1 MKQAWVIARKEIRDH
16 IRDRRSLA
24 SSAFM
29 ALMGP
34 AVVLLVSLSDRLR
47 SGDSAAVVVSMLS
60 VFALVSS
67 FTGGIDVAMDSTAG
81 ERERQTLL
89 PLLLNPVRPIDVLV
103 GKWLAVTAFALGTL
117 AVNAVATVIV
127 LASATPA
134 VLAAR
139 AAPLAVWMALGLVPL
154 AALGAAVNLL
164 VAARCSTTKEAHTA
178 LRMVAFVP
186 MAVGMFL
193 VFFPA
198 WIASAWFVPIVG
210 QQILAGV
217 RDSVPLLRASVL
229 AAVTLAAIV
238 PVLLGVTRL
247 ASRDDVLSVRA

>member
-16 IRDRRSLA
+16 SRDHRSLA

-34 AVVLLVSLSDRLR
+34 AVVLLVSMSDRMR
-47 SGDSAAVVVSMLS
+47 GGDSASVVVSMLS

-67 FTGGIDVAMDSTAG
+67 FTGGMDVAMDTTAG

-89 PLLLNPVRPIDVLV
+89 PLLLNPVRHTDVLA
-103 GKWLAVTAFALGTL
+103 GKWLAVTAFALGAL
-117 AVNAVATVIV
+117 AVNV
-127 LASATPA
+127 LATLV
-134 VLAAR
+134 VLAWAVPGVLVAR
-139 AAPLAVWMALGLVPL
+139 AAQLAVWMALGLAPL

-164 VAARCSTTKEAHTA
+164 VAARCPTTKEAHTA
-178 LRMVAFVP
+178 LRIVTFVP

-198 WIASAWFVPIVG
+198 WISSAWFVPIVG
-210 QQILAGV
+210 QQLLAGA
-217 RDSVPLLRASVL
+217 RESVPILRAIVL
-229 AAVTLAAIV
+229 ALVTLAAIV
-238 PVLLGVTRL
+238 PVLLGITRVT
-247 ASRDDVLSVRA
+247 SSDDVLSVRA